1 MNVLNIFTNIS
12 VVILGGPIIFIMAI
26 IFLAAFLFTITFVY
40 GISIL
45 LLPIKGI
52 QKLYEKIKKKNID
65 FDDFEKLIK
74 KAGYAYDPVQDI
86 FYSVINAWQRK
97 FGYSRFYDEMAAHCS
112 MIIDCEPFY
121 FEYNGKNWLIEV
133 WKGQYGMTT
142 GCEIGIYSTS
152 GPVVKLPG
160 GFNATFY
167 KCADD
172 NELLYMSA
180 ILRKNGHVLFTRTD
194 YHWWLTG
201 FILGEFSEP
210 EQLSVDISIRFEDID
225 MARAFV
231 RAMKKAGYTYD
242 EITVN
247 GKTVSFTF
255 DKPRTPQPV
264 TRTPDIVRFHQKKNK
279 LLCTLYQAITKDQLT
294 MEEKINAIQQSNP
307 QMITDILGMGKTR
320 QIFKKREYKKMLKEQ
335 QI

>member
-1 MNVLNIFTNIS
+1 MMMNVLNIFTNIS

-121 FEYNGKNWLIEV
+121 FEYNGKNWLI
-133 WKGQYGMTT
+133 
-142 GCEIGIYSTS
+142 
-152 GPVVKLPG
+152 
-160 GFNATFY
+160 
-167 KCADD
+167 
-172 NELLYMSA
+172 
-180 ILRKNGHVLFTRTD
+180 
-194 YHWWLTG
+194 
-201 FILGEFSEP
+201 
-210 EQLSVDISIRFEDID
+210 
-225 MARAFV
+225 
-231 RAMKKAGYTYD
+231 
-242 EITVN
+242 
-247 GKTVSFTF
+247 
-255 DKPRTPQPV
+255 
-264 TRTPDIVRFHQKKNK
+264 
-279 LLCTLYQAITKDQLT
+279 
-294 MEEKINAIQQSNP
+294 
-307 QMITDILGMGKTR
+307 
-320 QIFKKREYKKMLKEQ
+320 
-335 QI
+335 